1 MCFVDYFSGLWILQ
15 SFCKLLKVITY
26 FYTRYPQNSGYLLG
40 IMELNVDYLVIGS
53 GIAGLS
59 YALKAADHGQVLI
72 VTKSNEDESNTKYAQ
87 GGVAVVVDKSDSFDD
102 HINDTLI
109 AGDGL
114 CDPDIVEKVVS
125 EGPDRIQ
132 EIIDYGTQFDK
143 VSKSEYDLAKEGG
156 HSAHRVLHY
165 KDITG
170 FEIERALLAKVHEH
184 PNIQILTHYFVVD
197 LITQHHLGRFVDKN
211 TADICCYGVYVL
223 DTGTHQVGKILSK
236 ITVMAS
242 GGAGHIY
249 SSTTNPVIAT
259 GDGIAMVYRAKGK
272 IRNME
277 FFQFHPTALYHPG
290 EYPAFLVSEAVRGFG
305 GVLKRK
311 NGNEFMDLYDKRG
324 SLAPRDIVAR
334 AIDSEIKKSGDE
346 FVYLD
351 VTHRSKTD
359 ILKHFPNIYAKCLSI
374 GIDMSRDYIPVV
386 PAAHYMCG
394 GIKVDENGATS
405 IRNLYACGE
414 CASTG
419 LHGANRL
426 ASNSLL
432 EAAVFAHRIYLHS
445 IQADVDTHTAIDVP
459 DWDDSNTYLSN
470 EDILVTHNLRE
481 TQKIMSDYV
490 GIVRSDFRLERAM
503 RRLGLLYDETESF
516 YKNTKLS
523 VKLCELRN
531 VIQVSYLVIKSAMAR
546 KESRGLHYTTD
557 YPDHASHIEDTV
569 F

>member
-1 MCFVDYFSGLWILQ
+1 MVS
-15 SFCKLLKVITY
+15 
-26 FYTRYPQNSGYLLG
+26 NSLY
-40 IMELNVDYLVIGS
+40 IFFKNMNVDFLVIGS

-59 YALKAADHGQVLI
+59 FALKAAKHGKVLI

-87 GGVAVVVDKSDSFDD
+87 GGVAVVVNKSDSFEK
-102 HINDTLI
+102 HIADTLV

-114 CDPDIVEKVVS
+114 CDKSVVENVVK
-125 EGPDRIQ
+125 EGPQRIQ
-132 EIIDYGTQFDK
+132 EIIQYGTHFDE
-143 VSKSEYDLAKEGG
+143 VTSGSYDLAREGG
-156 HSAHRVLHY
+156 HSEHRILHY
-165 KDITG
+165 KDVTG
-170 FEIERALLAKVHEH
+170 FEIERALLERVHAS
-184 PNIQILTHYFVVD
+184 PNITMLTHYFAVD
-197 LITQHHLGRFVDKN
+197 LITQHHLGLFVNKN
-211 TADICCYGVYVL
+211 SEDITCYGIYAL
-223 DTGTHQVGKILSK
+223 NTKSNQIEKIISK
-236 ITVMAS
+236 VTVMAS

-272 IRNME
+272 VRNME
-277 FFQFHPTALYHPG
+277 FIQFHPTSLYNPG
-290 EYPAFLVSEAVRGFG
+290 EYPSFLISEALRGFG
-305 GVLKRK
+305 GVLRRRS
-311 NGNEFMDLYDKRG
+311 GEEFMLEYDERG

-334 AIDSEIKKSGDE
+334 AIDNEMKKSGDD

-351 VTHRSKTD
+351 ITHRD
-359 ILKHFPNIYAKCLSI
+359 RGELLKHFPNIYAKCLSI
-374 GIDMSRDYIPVV
+374 GIDLTRDYIPVT
-386 PAAHYMCG
+386 PAAHYLCG
-394 GIKVDENGATS
+394 GIKVDAFGLSS
-405 IRNLYACGE
+405 IKYLYACGE

-432 EAAVFAHRIYLHS
+432 EALIYAHRIYE
-445 IQADVDTHTAIDVP
+445 QAISVFNTIESPPEIP
-459 DWDDSNTYLSN
+459 DWDDTDTHLSN

-503 RRLGLLYDETESF
+503 RRLKLLYEETEDF

-531 VIQVSYLVIKSAMAR
+531 VIQVSYIVIKSAMAR

-557 YPDHASHIEDTV
+557 YPFHSDKLEDTV

>member
-1 MCFVDYFSGLWILQ
+1 MRD
-15 SFCKLLKVITY
+15 
-26 FYTRYPQNSGYLLG
+26 
-40 IMELNVDYLVIGS
+40 NVDFLVIGS

-59 YALKAADHGQVLI
+59 FALKAAQHGKVLI

-87 GGVAVVVDKSDSFDD
+87 GGVAVVVDQSDSFDN
-102 HINDTLI
+102 HITDTLI

-114 CDPDIVEKVVS
+114 CDVDIVDKVVK
-125 EGPDRIQ
+125 EGPERIQ
-132 EIIDYGTQFDK
+132 ELIDYGTHFDETT
-143 VSKSEYDLAKEGG
+143 SGAYDLAKEGG

-170 FEIERALLAKVHEH
+170 FEIERALLEKIHQN
-184 PNIQILTHYFVVD
+184 PNIEILTHYFVVD
-197 LITQHHLGRFVDKN
+197 LITQHHLGEFVDKSSK
-211 TADICCYGVYVL
+211 DITCYGVYVL
-223 DTGTHQVGKILSK
+223 NTHNNRVEKIVSK
-236 ITVMAS
+236 VTVMAS
-242 GGAGHIY
+242 GGAGHVY

-277 FFQFHPTALYHPG
+277 FFQFHPTALHNPG

-305 GVLKRK
+305 GVLRRR
-311 NGNEFMDLYDKRG
+311 NGEEFMYEYDERG

-334 AIDSEIKKSGDE
+334 AIDAEMKKSGDD

-351 VTHRSKTD
+351 ITKKDKKD
-359 ILKHFPNIYAKCLSI
+359 ILQHFPNIYAKCLSL
-374 GIDMSRDYIPVV
+374 GLDMSRDMIPVT

-394 GIKVDENGATS
+394 GILVDEHGQTS
-405 IRNLYACGE
+405 IHRLYACGE
-414 CASTG
+414 CSSTG

-432 EAAVFAHRIYLHS
+432 EAAVFAHRIYKHS
-445 IQADVDTHTAIDVP
+445 ESLFGSFEIPSAIP
-459 DWDDSNTYLSN
+459 DWDDSNTTLSN

-481 TQKIMSDYV
+481 CQKIMSDYV
-490 GIVRSDFRLERAM
+490 GIVRSDFRLERAL

-531 VIQVSYLVIKSAMAR
+531 VIQVAYLVIKCATAR

-557 YPDHASHIEDTV
+557 YPQHAAEAVDTIV
-569 F
+569 